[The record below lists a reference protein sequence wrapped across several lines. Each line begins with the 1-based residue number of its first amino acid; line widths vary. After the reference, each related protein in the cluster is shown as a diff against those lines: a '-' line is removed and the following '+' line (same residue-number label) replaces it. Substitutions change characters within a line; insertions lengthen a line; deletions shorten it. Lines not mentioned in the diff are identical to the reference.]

1 MATLDEILA
10 GKSKATTISPE
21 EENEISTIESVL
33 AGIGSGLYKIPEG
46 FFSLGAALMDLGGDT
61 NKVAEVEK
69 YFADINPFDE
79 AAEATAAGKITE
91 LIVNLAV
98 PGGIAFK
105 AGSGL
110 AKSAIAA
117 KKAGKYLSPTGQA
130 GKNINKGIQKSLKDV
145 KLRGWDRAGELGAG
159 ALAGGVAEGIFVG
172 DVEDAGTF
180 GDLLGGP
187 TKLEREMEGDV
198 YDPAQEIINRVKFGT
213 EGALFTG
220 ALAGIGTTIGKL
232 RDTTR
237 VGKVADSKF
246 NKFLDKWVSGKLR
259 ARQGMTPEQF
269 RQQNLLKGARAAD
282 LSGAETIVRQLD
294 DKISKLFPFM
304 KRAWGDKTTF
314 QKRKELLKDMNRM
327 LLSSVDD
334 PNNLKPQISTITK
347 QVGKEAV
354 EEIETVGFGSMNP
367 KLVDNFTDK

>member
-1 MATLDEILA
+1 
-10 GKSKATTISPE
+10 
-21 EENEISTIESVL
+21 
-33 AGIGSGLYKIPEG
+33 
-46 FFSLGAALMDLGGDT
+46 MDLGADT
-61 NKVAEVEK
+61 NKVAEVEQ
-69 YFADINPFDE
+69 YFAKINPFDE
-79 AAEATAAGKITE
+79 LAEATAAGKITE
-91 LIVNLAV
+91 LITNLAV

-110 AKSAIAA
+110 AKSAILA
-117 KKAGKYLSPTGQA
+117 KKGDKYLDITGQA
-130 GKNINKGIQKSLKDV
+130 GKNIAKGIQNTLKAQKKGV

-187 TKLEREMEGDV
+187 TKLEREMEGDT
-198 YDPAQEIINRVKFGT
+198 YDPAQEIINRVKFGV
-213 EGALFTG
+213 EGTLFTG
-220 ALAGIGTTIGKL
+220 ALSGIGTTIGKL

-304 KRAWGDKTTF
+304 KRAWGDKTTYDA
-314 QKRKELLKDMNRM
+314 RRELLKDMNKM
-327 LLSSVDD
+327 LLSSA
-334 PNNLKPQISTITK
+334 N
-347 QVGKEAV
+347 
-354 EEIETVGFGSMNP
+354 GS
-367 KLVDNFTDK
+367 